1 MPFTER
7 DTERLTAQIQAS
19 EGLRLSAY
27 RCTAGRL
34 TVGFGHNCD
43 SSPVPGVSRV
53 GDRITREQA
62 DDLFSK
68 DLSAVVWEVRK
79 ALPWATSLD
88 APRQAVLYDMAFNL
102 GVRGLLGFR
111 NTLRMVERGEYPN
124 AARNMLLSKWAGQV
138 GRRADRLAEQ
148 MATGAWR

>member
-19 EGLRLSAY
+19 EGLRLAAY

-34 TVGFGHNCD
+34 TIGFGHNCD
-43 SSPVPGVSRV
+43 ASPVPDVSRV
-53 GDRITREQA
+53 GDRISRKLA
-62 DDLFSK
+62 DDLFFK
-68 DLSAVVWEVRK
+68 DLAAVVWEVRRE
-79 ALPWATSLD
+79 LPWATTLD

-102 GVRGLLGFR
+102 GLGGLLRFR
-111 NTLRMVERGEYPN
+111 NTLRFIEAGDYSR

-148 MATGAWR
+148 MATGEWQ